1 MPMSD
6 QHTITSVIRE
16 HKTLFIILF
25 VGLLLIELEIFALAA
40 VKSGRKSRLQ
50 VLDRNGNVI
59 HETDGRQLSQFDKY
73 YFEKTFGPFENYTV
87 RLQSREVAFPF
98 RAWFV
103 AAVGIPLGVML
114 LFGFIVKAYMALFHG
129 QQTSDPTPP
138 EALPNPAYRLEG
150 ILERV
155 SRLNIFLIGFL
166 ILTVVLLYWIVPN
179 LLVYL
184 GGTGAALIGRYKW
197 ILMGLVALFV
207 GVGLWIIYLR
217 YLLAKKSI
225 EGQTEIEKYRLE
237 LEYRHQQHLRLP
249 EGRAPAKQIGQDQS
263 RTSKASESP
272 DNAPH

>member
-1 MPMSD
+1 MSD

-114 LFGFIVKAYMALFHG
+114 LFGFIVKAYVALFHG
-129 QQTSDPTPP
+129 QQTIDPASP
-138 EALPNPAYRLEG
+138 EASPNPAYRLEG

-184 GGTGAALIGRYKW
+184 GETGAALIGRYKW

>member
-114 LFGFIVKAYMALFHG
+114 LFGFIVKAYVALFHG
-129 QQTSDPTPP
+129 QQTIDPASP
-138 EALPNPAYRLEG
+138 EASPNPAYRLEG

-184 GGTGAALIGRYKW
+184 GETGAALIGRYKW

>member
-114 LFGFIVKAYMALFHG
+114 LFGFIVKAYVALFHG
-129 QQTSDPTPP
+129 QQTIDPASP
-138 EALPNPAYRLEG
+138 EASSNPAYRLEG

-184 GGTGAALIGRYKW
+184 GETGAALIGRYKW